1 MAKVKIPSQT
11 VEVDLEKWAFEYG
24 IDVSESR
31 EDIKL
36 YFDGWFQEQ
45 IDRLG
50 LRPEK

>member
-1 MAKVKIPSQT
+1 MAKVKIPAQT

-36 YFDGWFQEQ
+36 YFEDWFQEQ

-50 LRPEK
+50 LGPEK